1 VGSLC
6 RLLSLALVAA
16 LVAGV
21 PGVCQPEVP
30 LASFTGNIRQ
40 LNNNSFTIDG
50 PDSNTLEFFCTRK
63 TRYYDGAGKLNRSAL
78 KPGDRVSVDARR
90 ALDGTLEAVNVH
102 RERQKPAK

>member
-1 VGSLC
+1 MGSLC
-6 RLLSLALVAA
+6 RWLSLALVLALAA
-16 LVAGV
+16 EV
-21 PGVCQPEVP
+21 PGVCQSQVP

-40 LNNNSFTIDG
+40 LDSNSFTIDG

-78 KPGDRVSVDARR
+78 KSGDRVSVDARR